1 MSNSFSFVH
10 VNPSE
15 LPYMREDKIKREV
28 SFLENKRS
36 GLIRKIR
43 SENDKGII
51 ARHREQVALVENEI
65 CYLQREIHVRE
76 NRRKAHAVF
85 LQKRSNNRARRP

>member
-1 MSNSFSFVH
+1 MSNSFSLVH

-43 SENDKGII
+43 SENDKVVIT
-51 ARHREQVALVENEI
+51 RHRDEVTLIENEI

-76 NRRKAHAVF
+76 NRRKAHAIF
-85 LQKRSNNRARRP
+85 LQKRSNNRAKRP